1 MRILKLAFIALLALG
16 PIAARADVTVLPD
29 PDKWIETAL
38 QDISQGKTDDFARNY
53 LKLIDKSG
61 IFDSFS
67 GNLRVL
73 SRIGPPVFVEKVQD
87 TKYGAALR
95 EVFAKDVT
103 AALATCIGCGL
114 QEAVGALLE
123 YGQSMGVILRCPR
136 CDTAMLRVVRTP
148 GWLRI
153 DASGI
158 SLLMMPD
165 DRQATPVR

>member
-16 PIAARADVTVLPD
+16 PVAARADVTVLPD

-73 SRIGPPVFVEKVQD
+73 SRIGPPVFMEKVQD
-87 TKYGAALR
+87 TKYGTALR
-95 EVFAKDVT
+95 EVTYV
-103 AALATCIGCGL
+103 ALYRQTDYMYFKFTIKKNKG
-114 QEAVGALLE
+114 
-123 YGQSMGVILRCPR
+123 
-136 CDTAMLRVVRTP
+136 
-148 GWLRI
+148 GWL
-153 DASGI
+153 I
-158 SLLMMPD
+158 SNFEFKSEAADLFPKGFV
-165 DRQATPVR
+165 TPQ